1 MKFRIFKILCFLG
14 LHQYVEYSTYVKSN
28 VKTKLLKRDILDF
41 RSYKYCEC
49 CSKVIEYDGFVDKW
63 KSRKLN
69 QLPLK
74 IRREIKLKNIKN
86 I

>member
-1 MKFRIFKILCFLG
+1 MKFKIFKILCFLG
-14 LHQYVEYSTYVKSN
+14 LHRYVEYSTYVKSN
-28 VKTKLLKRDILDF
+28 VKTKLLKRYILDF

>member
-1 MKFRIFKILCFLG
+1 MKFKVSKIFCSIG
-14 LHQYVEYSTYVKSN
+14 LHRYTEYSTYVKSN
-28 VKTKLLKRDILDF
+28 IRTKLLKRYVLDF
-41 RSYKYCEC
+41 RKYKYCEC
-49 CSKVIEYDGFVDKW
+49 CNKVIEYDGFVDNW
-63 KSRKLN
+63 KNRKLN

>member
-1 MKFRIFKILCFLG
+1 MPKCLNCEK
-14 LHQYVEYSTYVKSN
+14 EVKNKYCSVHCQN
-28 VKTKLLKRDILDF
+28 EHKGKVNREKYYLNPKL
-41 RSYKYCEC
+41 CEC
-49 CSKVIEYDGFVDKW
+49 CSKVIEYDGFVDNW
-63 KSRKLN
+63 KNRKLN